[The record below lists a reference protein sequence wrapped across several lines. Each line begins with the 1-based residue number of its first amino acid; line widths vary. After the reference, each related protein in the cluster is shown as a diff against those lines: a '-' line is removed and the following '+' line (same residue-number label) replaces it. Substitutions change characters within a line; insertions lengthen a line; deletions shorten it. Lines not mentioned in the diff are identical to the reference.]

1 MKAIVRNRYGPP
13 DILEL
18 REVDPPEPGQG
29 EVLVQV
35 RAASVNPYDWHFLRG
50 EPYFMRAQA
59 GLRKP
64 KMAVLGADIAGVVS
78 EVGPDVSGYGPGDE
92 VFCEDES
99 GGGFA
104 ELATVS
110 ADLLEQKPA
119 NLSFEHAAAVP
130 LAAMTAL
137 QALRD
142 HGRLNAG
149 ERILIIGASGGVGT
163 FAVQIA
169 KSFGAHVTGVC
180 STRNIAL
187 VRSIGADAVI
197 DYTRE
202 DFTSAASRFDLILQ
216 LAGMASPGECRRV
229 LARKGAL
236 LLSSGDSEGR
246 WIGPVSRVI
255 KALAMSPFVSQR
267 MVPFVAKPNK
277 ADLGT
282 LRGLIES
289 GEVTPVI
296 DRTYELSAVP
306 EAIAYLEQGHARGK
320 VVITI

>member
-1 MKAIVRNRYGPP
+1 MKAIVRDRYGPP
-13 DILEL
+13 DVLEL
-18 REVDPPEPGQG
+18 REVDRPQPGEG

-64 KMAVLGADIAGVVS
+64 KMAVLGADIAGVVE
-78 EVGPDVSGYGPGDE
+78 EVGPNVSGYGPGDE
-92 VFCEDES
+92 IFCEDDS

-104 ELATVS
+104 EFATVGK
-110 ADLLEQKPA
+110 DLLAQKPA

-130 LAAMTAL
+130 LAGLTAL

-142 HGRLNAG
+142 HGRLEAG
-149 ERILIIGASGGVGT
+149 QRILIIGASGGVGT

-169 KSFGAHVTGVC
+169 KSIGAHVTGVC
-180 STRNIAL
+180 STRNVELA
-187 VRSIGADAVI
+187 RSIGADAVI

-202 DFTSAASRFDLILQ
+202 DFTAAATSFDLILQ
-216 LAGMASPGECRRV
+216 LAGTASPGECRRV
-229 LARKGAL
+229 LAPKGAL
-236 LLSSGDSEGR
+236 LLSSGESEGR
-246 WIGPVSRVI
+246 WIGPISRII

-277 ADLGT
+277 DDLGT

-289 GEVTPVI
+289 GKVTPVI

-320 VVITI
+320 VVISI

>member
-1 MKAIVRNRYGPP
+1 MKAIVRDRYGPP

-18 REVDPPEPGQG
+18 REVDPPEPGEG
-29 EVLVQV
+29 EVLVEV

-50 EPYFMRAQA
+50 EPYFMRVQA

-64 KMAVLGADIAGVVS
+64 KMAVLGADIAGVV
-78 EVGPDVSGYGPGDE
+78 EKVGQNVSGYGPGDE
-92 VFCEDES
+92 VFCEDDS

-104 ELATVS
+104 EFATVS
-110 ADLLEQKPA
+110 EDLLQQKPA
-119 NLSFEHAAAVP
+119 NLSFEHAATVP
-130 LAAMTAL
+130 LAGLTAL

-142 HGRLNAG
+142 HGRLEAG
-149 ERILIIGASGGVGT
+149 QRVLIIGASGGVGT

-169 KSFGAHVTGVC
+169 KSLGAHVTGVC
-180 STRNIAL
+180 STRNIEL
-187 VRSIGADAVI
+187 VRSTGADAVI

-202 DFTSAASRFDLILQ
+202 EFTAAATPFDLILQ
-216 LAGMASPGECRRV
+216 LAGMAAPGECRRV
-229 LARKGAL
+229 LARNGAL

-246 WIGPVSRVI
+246 WIGPVSRII
-255 KALAMSPFVSQR
+255 KALAISPFVSQR

-277 ADLGT
+277 EDLGT

-289 GEVTPVI
+289 GKVTPVI
-296 DRTYELSAVP
+296 DRTYELAAVP
-306 EAIAYLEQGHARGK
+306 EAIAYIEQGHAQGK

>member
-1 MKAIVRNRYGPP
+1 MKAIVRDRYGPP
-13 DILEL
+13 EILEL
-18 REVDPPEPGQG
+18 REVDPPQPGER

-64 KMAVLGADIAGVVS
+64 KMAVLGADIAGVVE
-78 EVGPDVSGYGPGDE
+78 EVGPRREWPTRRATRSSARID
-92 VFCEDES
+92 S

-104 ELATVS
+104 EFATVRRS
-110 ADLLEQKPA
+110 LLEQKPA

-130 LAAMTAL
+130 LAGLTAL

-142 HGRLNAG
+142 HGRIGAG
-149 ERILIIGASGGVGT
+149 QRILIIGASGGVGT

-169 KSFGAHVTGVC
+169 KSFGAHVIGVC
-180 STRNIAL
+180 STRNVDL
-187 VRSIGADAVI
+187 VRSIGADDVI

-202 DFTSAASRFDLILQ
+202 DFAAAATSFDLILQ
-216 LAGMASPGECRRV
+216 LAGMASPVECRRV

-246 WIGPVSRVI
+246 WIGPVSRII
-255 KALAMSPFVSQR
+255 KALAISPFVSQR
-267 MVPFVAKPNK
+267 MIPFVAKPNRRIW
-277 ADLGT
+277 AT
-282 LRGLIES
+282 LRGA
-289 GEVTPVI
+289 
-296 DRTYELSAVP
+296 DRVG
-306 EAIAYLEQGHARGK
+306 QGRRR
-320 VVITI
+320 

>member
-1 MKAIVRNRYGPP
+1 MKAIVRDRYGPP

-18 REVDPPEPGQG
+18 REVDPPEPGEG
-29 EVLVQV
+29 EVLVEV

-50 EPYFMRAQA
+50 EPYFMRVQA

-64 KMAVLGADIAGVVS
+64 KMAVLGADIAGVV
-78 EVGPDVSGYGPGDE
+78 EKVGPNVSGYGPGDE
-92 VFCEDES
+92 VFCEDDS

-104 ELATVS
+104 EFATVS
-110 ADLLEQKPA
+110 EDLLQQKPA
-119 NLSFEHAAAVP
+119 NLSFEHAATVP
-130 LAAMTAL
+130 LAGLTAL

-142 HGRLNAG
+142 HGRLEAG
-149 ERILIIGASGGVGT
+149 QRVLIIGASGGVGT

-169 KSFGAHVTGVC
+169 KSLGAHVTGVC
-180 STRNIAL
+180 STRNIEL

-202 DFTSAASRFDLILQ
+202 EFTAAATPFDLILQ
-216 LAGMASPGECRRV
+216 LAGMAAPGECRRV

-246 WIGPVSRVI
+246 WIGPVSRII
-255 KALAMSPFVSQR
+255 KALAISPFVSQR

-277 ADLGT
+277 EDLGT

-289 GEVTPVI
+289 GKVTPVI
-296 DRTYELSAVP
+296 DRTYELAAVP
-306 EAIAYLEQGHARGK
+306 EAIAYIEQGHARGK

>member
-1 MKAIVRNRYGPP
+1 MKAIVRDRYGPP

-18 REVDPPEPGQG
+18 REVHRPQPGER

-64 KMAVLGADIAGVVS
+64 KMAVLGADIAGVVE
-78 EVGPDVSGYGPGDE
+78 EVGPNVSGYRPGDE
-92 VFCEDES
+92 IFCEDDS

-104 ELATVS
+104 EFATVGE
-110 ADLLEQKPA
+110 DLLAQKPA
-119 NLSFEHAAAVP
+119 NLSFERAAAVP
-130 LAAMTAL
+130 LAGLTAL
-137 QALRD
+137 QALRN
-142 HGRLNAG
+142 HGRLEAG
-149 ERILIIGASGGVGT
+149 QRVLIIGASGGVGT

-169 KSFGAHVTGVC
+169 KSSGAHVTGVC
-180 STRNIAL
+180 STRNVEL

-197 DYTRE
+197 DYARE
-202 DFTSAASRFDLILQ
+202 DFTAAATSFDLILQ
-216 LAGMASPGECRRV
+216 LAGTASAGECRRV
-229 LARKGAL
+229 LAPKGAL

-246 WIGPVSRVI
+246 WIGPISRII

-277 ADLGT
+277 EDLGT

-320 VVITI
+320 VVISI